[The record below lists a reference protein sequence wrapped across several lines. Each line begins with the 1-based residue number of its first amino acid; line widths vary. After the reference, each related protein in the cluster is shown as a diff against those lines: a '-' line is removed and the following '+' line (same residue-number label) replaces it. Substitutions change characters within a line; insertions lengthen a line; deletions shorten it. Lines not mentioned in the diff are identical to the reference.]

1 MYNQT
6 KTQTTSNDEN
16 KKRKLNENSSDS
28 SGEESLS
35 AGFVPFLVVEP
46 VDKVNKINHS
56 IFAVQKFATCS
67 IGSIKSAKKLRSG
80 SVLLEV
86 RDHHQYDLAMALT
99 KWVDVDVKVTEHR
112 GLNSSRGVIRSRE
125 LRDCPDDEVL
135 EALQSQK
142 VTAVHHIKTKKD
154 GLELPTNTFILTF
167 RSPNPPT
174 HITAAYM
181 RLPVERYIPN
191 PLRCYNCQKYGHS
204 KTTCNRPAACARCGQ
219 EGHGD
224 TDCSAPEHCCNCKGS
239 HTAYSKQCPEWQRQR
254 DITRIKFEKNIS
266 FAEAQ
271 QLYKTTHTPVGTKT
285 YAAAAKTTQSMG
297 TQTDFTWPEKADKPT
312 LMSKSVSAGCQTQ
325 APVASSTN
333 TATTTSKP
341 TPTATLSKHAPSTPS
356 SHTTTTPNTP
366 AAPASSSAS
375 KQAKP
380 ANNQQQNKGNAK
392 TSLSSTKPSKGSDDP
407 IKLHNKF
414 GATDNMEVD
423 DGPNK

>member
-181 RLPVERYIPN
+181 RIPVERYIPN
-191 PLRCYNCQKYGHS
+191 PLRCYNCQSMVIAKLHV
-204 KTTCNRPAACARCGQ
+204 
-219 EGHGD
+219 
-224 TDCSAPEHCCNCKGS
+224 
-239 HTAYSKQCPEWQRQR
+239 TAQLLVLDVVRKAMVTQ
-254 DITRIKFEKNIS
+254 I
-266 FAEAQ
+266 AQ
-271 QLYKTTHTPVGTKT
+271 HQ
-285 YAAAAKTTQSMG
+285 
-297 TQTDFTWPEKADKPT
+297 
-312 LMSKSVSAGCQTQ
+312 
-325 APVASSTN
+325 N
-333 TATTTSKP
+333 TA
-341 TPTATLSKHAPSTPS
+341 ATVKVATQLIL
-356 SHTTTTPNTP
+356 
-366 AAPASSSAS
+366 
-375 KQAKP
+375 
-380 ANNQQQNKGNAK
+380 NNVQNGN
-392 TSLSSTKPSKGSDDP
+392 
-407 IKLHNKF
+407 
-414 GATDNMEVD
+414 DNGILQE
-423 DGPNK
+423 